1 MSRAARLAAHVVA
14 APDREPIWGVD
25 DCSAWAATWVALETG
40 RAPRLPA
47 YATRDEA
54 DRLIA
59 AAGGL
64 APLWRRALA
73 PLGLYET
80 CSPDYGDVGVITTS
94 RGEAG
99 VIFTAGGFCW
109 WRARAGALL
118 LAPRA
123 ATIVAAWTVPERP
136 AA

>member
-1 MSRAARLAAHVVA
+1 MSRPARLAAHVAA

-40 RAPRLPA
+40 RNPRLPR
-47 YATRDEA
+47 YATRVEA

-59 AAGGL
+59 EAGGL
-64 APLWRRALA
+64 APLWRAALA
-73 PLGLYET
+73 PLGFFET
-80 CSPDYGDVGVITTS
+80 GAPEAGDVGIITTS

-109 WRARAGALL
+109 WRACAGALL